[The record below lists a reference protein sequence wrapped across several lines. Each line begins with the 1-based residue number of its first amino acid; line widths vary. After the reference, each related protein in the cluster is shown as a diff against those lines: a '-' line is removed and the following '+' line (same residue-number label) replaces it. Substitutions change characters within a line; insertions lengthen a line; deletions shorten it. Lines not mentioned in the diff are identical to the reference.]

1 MQQSTGWCVI
11 WWKANAKKF
20 YLSSCTMRVAYHF
33 WCLLWGTPKNECNNQ
48 PLWFCF
54 AFNEKRMQ
62 NMQPVINFNEC
73 CISLL
78 VFVARNTKKLP
89 TINQL
94 VLLLIWWKT
103 NEKNATS
110 HHFRWEFPFHF
121 WFLLRGTPKVN
132 ETINSCRSMKSKHRK
147 SHPIITFDESCISL
161 LVFVVR
167 NTKEWMQQSMTGEAK
182 AKICSLSSLLM
193 RVAYY
198 FWCKWK
204 QQMIGVALLSMK
216 SKCKKMCFWCLCFA
230 FDKCKR
236 QHVIMFNGMLHVL
249 FNVCHV
255 SQKSQANKQPLC
267 RENEHNF
274 QHVIVFDD
282 MLH

>member
-1 MQQSTGWCVI
+1 MQQSTGWCVV

-48 PLWFCF
+48 LLWFFF
-54 AFNEKRMQ
+54 AFDEKQMQ

-94 VLLLIWWKT
+94 VSLLIRWKT

-132 ETINSCRSMKSKHRK
+132 ETINS
-147 SHPIITFDESCISL
+147 
-161 LVFVVR
+161 VVR
-167 NTKEWMQQSMTGEAK
+167 WKANTENC
-182 AKICSLSSLLM
+182 ILLSLLM
-193 RVAYY
+193 RVAYH
-198 FWCKWK
+198 FWCSLWETPKNECNNQWLVKRK
-204 QQMIGVALLSMK
+204 QKYAASHH
-216 SKCKKMCFWCLCFA
+216 FRWE
-230 FDKCKR
+230 
-236 QHVIMFNGMLHVL
+236 LHIT
-249 FNVCHV
+249 FG
-255 SQKSQANKQPLC
+255 AN
-267 RENEHNF
+267 
-274 QHVIVFDD
+274 
-282 MLH
+282 